1 MKYISTRGQAPKINF
16 SDTLI
21 TGLASDG
28 GLYLP
33 ENYPYVTG
41 SGMHNMNPYSF
52 VPNNVP
58 VIKNYHISMP
68 NPAGDHVKLADI
80 YEDMLPNDNTK
91 YKKTRL

>member
-33 ENYPYVTG
+33 ENYPQL
-41 SGMHNMNPYSF
+41 SKERLEELEICHIRFSF
-52 VPNNVP
+52 C
-58 VIKNYHISMP
+58 YHEI
-68 NPAGDHVKLADI
+68 I
-80 YEDMLPNDNTK
+80 Y
-91 YKKTRL
+91 